1 MASEDAVAQVL
12 SIPDR
17 ANASACF
24 GAPVTSG
31 ERTVIPV
38 ADIGYGFGAGWGA
51 SEGNAATPGG
61 RGGGAGGGAR
71 TRAIAVIE
79 IAPTGVRILPI
90 EDQTSIRIAAI
101 TFASAATAILA
112 RTLLKLIRG

>member
-24 GAPVTSG
+24 GA
-31 ERTVIPV
+31 
-38 ADIGYGFGAGWGA
+38 GWG
-51 SEGNAATPGG
+51 SSGGNEVTPGG

-112 RTLLKLIRG
+112 RTMLKLIRG

>member
-1 MASEDAVAQVL
+1 MATEDTLAEVTR
-12 SIPDR
+12 IPDR
-17 ANASACF
+17 ATAAACF
-24 GAPVTSG
+24 GAPVTAG
-31 ERTVIPV
+31 DRTVIPV
-38 ADIGYGFGAGWGA
+38 ADIQYGFGMGWGG
-51 SEGNAATPGG
+51 SPGNTDVPGG
-61 RGGGAGGGAR
+61 SGGGAGGGAR

-79 IAPTGVRILPI
+79 VAPNGVRILPI